1 MNRGAAI
8 LATAVLAL
16 TATSVAFAG
25 KGGGGSAGGPKSSS
39 SVKLVTVAADGAKV
53 VGGTPAFGDKI
64 TYDVTTTATSEPYV
78 ETSCSQ
84 NGKLVY
90 QQTQG
95 FFAGFYGGSQMF
107 QLGPTPNWQGGAASC
122 TAQLLAF
129 VNGDARTLA
138 TTSFDVSA

>member
-16 TATSVAFAG
+16 SATSVAFAG
-25 KGGGGSAGGPKSSS
+25 KPGGGSAKSESAS

-53 VGGTPAFGDKI
+53 LGGAPAFGDQV
-64 TYDVTTTATSEPYV
+64 TYDVSTTATTEPYV

-84 NGKLVY
+84 NGRLVY
-90 QQTQG
+90 KQTQG
-95 FFAGFYGGSQMF
+95 FFAGFYGGTQMF

-122 TAQLLAF
+122 VARLVAM
-129 VNGDARTLA
+129 VNGDARTLS
-138 TTSFDVSA
+138 TTAFDVSA

>member
-8 LATAVLAL
+8 LAVAVLAL
-16 TATSVAFAG
+16 SATGVAFAA
-25 KGGGGSAGGPKSSS
+25 KGGGGSGGGPKSSS

-53 VGGTPAFGDKI
+53 LGGTPSFGDQI
-64 TYDVTTTATSEPYV
+64 TYEVTTTATSEPYV

-90 QQTQG
+90 KQTQG
-95 FFAGFYGGSQMF
+95 FFAGFYSGSQMF

-122 TAQLLAF
+122 VARLLAM
-129 VNGDARTLA
+129 VNGDARELS
-138 TTSFDVSA
+138 TTSFDVTA